1 MDDSVDA
8 LFSVLIGA
16 ANDRKE
22 HAVARRM
29 FDKVDCRLLL
39 EELNAPLVTRFE
51 LLGSLDRLEPDMIA
65 QPTVVKPRRGFN
77 DRGVAVLVPIG
88 PNRWVERLS
97 QRVLDFEGVRG
108 LLAASVLAR
117 RVPDAWVMEDVMSG
131 ATPDSPV
138 DDVKLCVFGDV
149 VACSFVRS
157 NAPRGYQ
164 WFDEAW
170 LPVDTGIHALHL
182 EPEIEPPACSRELVD
197 VARSISHQLRLPF
210 IRVDFLVNPDS
221 FVVGE
226 LTPYPGWYRD
236 FAPEWDKKLGRLYT
250 RAERDLLESTP
261 TSHAMERK
269 TLA

>member
-1 MDDSVDA
+1 VDDGTDP

-16 ANDRKE
+16 ANERKE

-39 EELNAPLVTRFE
+39 EELEAPVVERFE
-51 LLGSLDRLEPDMIA
+51 LLGSLDRLEPEMIA
-65 QPTVVKPRRGFN
+65 NPTVVKPRRGFN
-77 DRGVAVLVPIG
+77 DRGVAVLEPIG
-88 PNRWVERLS
+88 PFRWVERLS
-97 QRVLDFEGVRG
+97 GRELDFDGVRG
-108 LLAASVLAR
+108 HLAAAVLAQG
-117 RVPDAWVMEDVMSG
+117 VPDAWVMEDLVPG

-138 DDVKLCVFGDV
+138 DDIKLCLFGDV

-182 EPEIEPPACSRELVD
+182 EPGIDAPACRFELVE
-197 VARSISHQLRLPF
+197 VARSISRQVRLPF
-210 IRVDFLVNPDS
+210 IRVDFLANPDG

-236 FAPEWDKKLGRLYT
+236 FTPEWDRKLGMHYLQ
-250 RAERDLLESTP
+250 AERELVASDLAP
-261 TSHAMERK
+261 AAVERRS
-269 TLA
+269 LP

>member
-1 MDDSVDA
+1 MDDSMDA
-8 LFSVLIGA
+8 RFSVLIGD
-16 ANDRKE
+16 ANERKE
-22 HAVARRM
+22 HAIARRM

-39 EELNAPLVTRFE
+39 EELGAPVVERFE
-51 LLGSLDRLEPDMIA
+51 LLGSLDRLEPEMIA

-77 DRGVAVLVPIG
+77 DRGVAVLMPIG
-88 PNRWVERLS
+88 PMRWVERLS
-97 QRVLDFEGVRG
+97 GRELDFEGVRG

-117 RVPDAWVMEDVMSG
+117 GVPDAWVMEDLVPGS
-131 ATPDSPV
+131 TPDSPV

-182 EPEIEPPACSRELVD
+182 EPDIEAPACRRDLVE
-197 VARSISHQLRLPF
+197 VARSISRQVRLPF
-210 IRVDFLVNPDS
+210 IRVDFLANTEG

-236 FAPEWDKKLGRLYT
+236 FAPEWDHTLGMHYV
-250 RAERDLLESTP
+250 RAARELDASNL
-261 TSHAMERK
+261 TSAPIDRRSIP
-269 TLA
+269 